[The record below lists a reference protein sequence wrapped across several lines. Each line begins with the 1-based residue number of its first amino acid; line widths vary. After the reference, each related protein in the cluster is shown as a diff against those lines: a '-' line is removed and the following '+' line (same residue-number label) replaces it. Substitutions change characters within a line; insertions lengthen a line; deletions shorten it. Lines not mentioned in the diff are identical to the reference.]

1 MNIEKL
7 CRILGIK
14 YKIRHSGNGTE
25 IYTVKCPYCENG
37 THHKHKDNS
46 GALMESHGKIRYF
59 CWRGC
64 SEPIL
69 TVLEDLSGADEFDVR
84 EVLDLC
90 SDNVKKEDIKEDKH
104 KFELPED
111 IGLCSKFTD
120 YRAYL
125 SSRGLNA
132 EYVTEKYKLRFTPPF
147 YAYKDSLNMSNCIV
161 FPIYNLN
168 NKPVSFTA
176 RTTSPT
182 AVIRYLFPKA
192 CDEEEAGKDL
202 GFGHNGITNRDFIV
216 ITEGVFDCLKLD
228 SVGIPAV
235 ACLGINYNTGF
246 VNTIVKN
253 YKSAMVIFDPEP
265 QARKQQTKLI
275 NELSLMIPATTI
287 QYPYQNKDLGDCN
300 YGELQEIKK
309 LIEDKRKEL

>member
-25 IYTVKCPYCENG
+25 IYTVKCPYCSSG
-37 THHKHKDNS
+37 YGHKHKDNS
-46 GALMESHGKIRYF
+46 GAFLESNNKLRYL

-64 SEPIL
+64 NSSIFQ
-69 TVLEDLSGADEFDVR
+69 VLQDLSGADID
-84 EVLDLC
+84 EVKEALSLSSSEYHKELKLD
-90 SDNVKKEDIKEDKH
+90 ETKH
-104 KFELPED
+104 VFELPED
-111 IGLCSKFTD
+111 IGLTQK
-120 YRAYL
+120 YRDYL
-125 SSRGLNA
+125 SYRGVDA

-161 FPIYNLN
+161 FPIYNLKG
-168 NKPVSFTA
+168 KPVSFTA

-202 GFGHNGITNRDFIV
+202 GFGHNSIENRDFIV

-253 YKSAMVIFDPEP
+253 YKSAMVLFDPEP

-287 QYPYQNKDLGDCN
+287 QYPYNKDLGDCT

>member
-14 YKIRHSGNGTE
+14 YKIRHSGNGSI
-25 IYTVKCPYCENG
+25 IYTVKCPYCSSG
-37 THHKHKDNS
+37 SHKHKDNS
-46 GALMESHGKIRYF
+46 GALMEYHGRLKYT

-69 TVLEDLSGADEFDVR
+69 TVLEDLSGADAFDVK
-84 EVLDLC
+84 EVLSLC
-90 SDNVKKEDIKEDKH
+90 SDEYKKELIKEEDKN

-111 IGLCSKFTD
+111 IGLSSKFTD

-147 YAYKDSLNMSNCIV
+147 YAYKGMNMSNCIV
-161 FPIYNLN
+161 FPIYNLKG
-168 NKPVSFTA
+168 KPVSFTA

-202 GFGHNGITNRDFIV
+202 GFGHNGIENKDFVV

-253 YKSAMVIFDPEP
+253 YKSACVIFDPEP

-275 NELSLMIPATTI
+275 NDLNLLIPAFSI
-287 QYPYQNKDLGDCN
+287 QYPYEHDLGDCS
-300 YGELQEIKK
+300 YGELKTI
-309 LIEDKRKEL
+309 KELIKNKKNF

>member
-14 YKIRHSGNGTE
+14 YKIRHSGNGAV

-46 GALMESHGKIRYF
+46 GALMEYHGRLKYT

-111 IGLCSKFTD
+111 IGLCGKFTD

-147 YAYKDSLNMSNCIV
+147 YAYKGINMSNCIV
-161 FPIYNLN
+161 FPIYNMK

-192 CDEEEAGKDL
+192 CDEAETGKDI
-202 GFGHNGITNRDFIV
+202 GWGHNGIEDKSFVV
-216 ITEGVFDCLKLD
+216 ITEGIFDALKLD
-228 SVGIPAV
+228 SIGIPAI
-235 ACLGINYNTGF
+235 ACLGINYSTGF

-253 YKSAMVIFDPEP
+253 YKSACVIFDPEP

-275 NELSLMIPATTI
+275 NELSLLIPAFTI
-287 QYPYQNKDLGDCN
+287 QYPYEHDLGDCS
-300 YGELQEIKK
+300 YGELIEIKK
-309 LIEDKRKEL
+309 LIEQKKGKEE

>member
-25 IYTVKCPYCENG
+25 IYTVKCPYCSSG
-37 THHKHKDNS
+37 SHKHRGES
-46 GALMESHGKIRYF
+46 GALLESNNKLRYS

-64 SEPIL
+64 TGSIFQ
-69 TVLEDLSGADEFDVR
+69 VLQDLSGADID
-84 EVLDLC
+84 EVKEALSLSSSEYRKELKLD
-90 SDNVKKEDIKEDKH
+90 ETKH
-104 KFELPED
+104 VFELPED
-111 IGLCSKFTD
+111 IGLTQKYKD
-120 YRAYL
+120 YL
-125 SSRGLNA
+125 SYRGVDA

-147 YAYKDSLNMSNCIV
+147 YAYKGMNMSNCIC
-161 FPIYNLN
+161 FPIYNMK

-202 GFGHNGITNRDFIV
+202 GFGHNGIENKDFVV
-216 ITEGVFDCLKLD
+216 ICEGVFDCLKLD
-228 SVGIPAV
+228 SIGIPAV

-253 YKSAMVIFDPEP
+253 YKSAMVLFDPEP

-275 NELSLMIPATTI
+275 NELSLLIPAFTI
-287 QYPYQNKDLGDCN
+287 HYPYEHDLGDCS
-300 YGELQEIKK
+300 YGELIEIKK
-309 LIEDKRKEL
+309 LIEQKKGKEE

>member
-25 IYTVKCPYCENG
+25 IYTVKCPYCSSG
-37 THHKHKDNS
+37 SHKHKDNS
-46 GALMESHGKIRYF
+46 GALMEYHGRLKYT

-69 TVLEDLSGADEFDVR
+69 TVLEDLSGADAFDVK
-84 EVLDLC
+84 EILSLC
-90 SDNVKKEDIKEDKH
+90 SDEYKKELIKEEDKN
-104 KFELPED
+104 KFELPEN
-111 IGLCSKFTD
+111 IGLSSKFTD

-147 YAYKDSLNMSNCIV
+147 YTYKGMNMSNCIV
-161 FPIYNLN
+161 FPIYNLKG
-168 NKPVSFTA
+168 KPVSFTA

-192 CDEEEAGKDL
+192 CNEEETGKDL
-202 GFGHNGITNRDFIV
+202 GWGHNGIEDKSFVV
-216 ITEGVFDCLKLD
+216 ITEGVFDALKLD
-228 SVGIPAV
+228 SVGIPAI
-235 ACLGINYNTGF
+235 ACLGINYSTGF

-253 YKSAMVIFDPEP
+253 YKSACVIFDPEP

-275 NELSLMIPATTI
+275 NNLSLIIPATTI
-287 QYPYQNKDLGDCN
+287 QYPYQNKDLGDCT
-300 YGELQEIKK
+300 YGELKTIKD
-309 LIEDKRKEL
+309 LIKNKKKF